1 MEYLSSIIWLCSW
14 PIVIYMA
21 YKLSLRNIKEK

>member
-14 PIVIYMA
+14 PLIIYIA
-21 YKLSLRNIKEK
+21 YKLSLKNIKE